1 MGKRSLGGLSTLLW
15 IYLVCGRWQLS
26 DSLNGEGRA
35 LLALKGKVE
44 VDPYGAL
51 ANWDEEDDDP
61 CSWCGVECT
70 DDGRVVVLNLKNL
83 CLKGTLSPEVG
94 KLIHL
99 NTLILHNNSFYGAVP
114 GVIGELQML
123 KVLDL
128 GHNNFSGVLP
138 SDLGDVASLETLVL
152 RGNRFAGDLL
162 SVWSKFKML
171 SEVQVDKELLP
182 SKRQF
187 ITMSGDVVGAI
198 TRGLLGVEFK
208 QNDDAHDNKN
218 PGAPDPPA
226 NLNSR
231 PPRSPS
237 APPPPHPPSPLPPPP
252 PPPPPPP
259 HPPSPLPP
267 PPPPPPHPP
276 SPLPP
281 PPPPPPPPPQSHPIS
296 SSSSLIISLSVG
308 GVVCFL
314 IVLSVIYLYHK
325 QTKKVVSVMPLM
337 TVLNGQSQKPLVTG
351 VPALRRLELETACED
366 FSNIIGSLSNCNL
379 YKGTLSSGVEI
390 AVTSAIVTS
399 AKDWSVQDEA
409 HFRKK
414 ISDLSKVNH
423 KNFMNLLGHCEE
435 EAPFTR
441 MMVFEYAPSG
451 TLFEHLHIKEA
462 EPLNWTARLRIA
474 MGLAYCLEH
483 MMQLNP
489 PLIPRN
495 LNSSSIYLTE
505 DNAAKISDLEFWNVE
520 TEADMASS
528 EITKESSI
536 VYKFGIILL
545 EIVSGRLPYSEDDGL
560 LVLWAR
566 SYLSGKRPIK
576 DMVDATL
583 DPVPDEDIN
592 ALVEVIQSCIDEDPN
607 ERPTMKEVADRMML
621 ITAIPPEEANPKV
634 SPLWWAELQIISS
647 EAT

>member
-15 IYLVCGRWQLS
+15 IYLVCRRWQLS

-114 GVIGELQML
+114 GVIGELQKL

-187 ITMSGDVVGAI
+187 ITMDVGA
-198 TRGLLGVEFK
+198 TARGLLGVEFK
-208 QNDDAHDNKN
+208 QNGDEHDNKN

-226 NLNSR
+226 NLNSV

-237 APPPPHPPSPLPPPP
+237 ANLKS
-252 PPPPPPP
+252 
-259 HPPSPLPP
+259 
-267 PPPPPPHPP
+267 PPPPHPP

-314 IVLSVIYLYHK
+314 IALSVIYLYHK

-423 KNFMNLLGHCEE
+423 KNFMNLLGHCED

-489 PLIPRN
+489 PLILRN

-621 ITAIPPEEANPKV
+621 ITAIPPEEANPKL

>member
-15 IYLVCGRWQLS
+15 IYLVCRRWQLS

-70 DDGRVVVLNLKNL
+70 DGGRVVVLNLKNL

-114 GVIGELQML
+114 GVIGELQKL

-138 SDLGDVASLETLVL
+138 SDLGDVASLETL
-152 RGNRFAGDLL
+152 
-162 SVWSKFKML
+162 
-171 SEVQVDKELLP
+171 
-182 SKRQF
+182 
-187 ITMSGDVVGAI
+187 DVVGAT

-226 NLNSR
+226 NLNSGPR
-231 PPRSPS
+231 RSPS
-237 APPPPHPPSPLPPPP
+237 ANLKS
-252 PPPPPPP
+252 
-259 HPPSPLPP
+259 
-267 PPPPPPHPP
+267 PPPPHPP

-337 TVLNGQSQKPLVTG
+337 TVLNGQSQKSLVTG

-462 EPLNWTARLRIA
+462 EPLNWTARKRIA

-483 MMQLNP
+483 MMQLNH

-505 DNAAKISDLEFWNVE
+505 DNAAKISDLDFWNVE

-592 ALVEVIQSCIDEDPN
+592 ALVEVIRSCIDEDPN

>member
-1 MGKRSLGGLSTLLW
+1 MGKRSPGGLSTLLW
-15 IYLVCGRWQLS
+15 IFLVCQRWRLS

-61 CSWCGVECT
+61 CAWCGVECT

-114 GVIGELQML
+114 VVIGELQML

-128 GHNNFSGVLP
+128 EHNNFSGVLP
-138 SDLGDVASLETLVL
+138 SDLGDVAL
-152 RGNRFAGDLL
+152 
-162 SVWSKFKML
+162 
-171 SEVQVDKELLP
+171 DKL
-182 SKRQF
+182 
-187 ITMSGDVVGAI
+187 DVVSAT
-198 TRGLLGVEFK
+198 TRGLLGVELK
-208 QNDDAHDNKN
+208 QNGDEHDNKN
-218 PGAPDPPA
+218 LGPPDPSA
-226 NLNSR
+226 NSK
-231 PPRSPS
+231 S
-237 APPPPHPPSPLPPPP
+237 PPPP
-252 PPPPPPP
+252 PP
-259 HPPSPLPP
+259 
-267 PPPPPPHPP
+267 
-276 SPLPP
+276 
-281 PPPPPPPPPQSHPIS
+281 
-296 SSSSLIISLSVG
+296 
-308 GVVCFL
+308 
-314 IVLSVIYLYHK
+314 
-325 QTKKVVSVMPLM
+325 VVSVMPLM
-337 TVLNGQSQKPLVTG
+337 TVPNGQSQKPLVTG
-351 VPALRRLELETACED
+351 VPALRRSELETACED
-366 FSNIIGSLSNCNL
+366 FSNIIDSLSNCKL

-414 ISDLSKVNH
+414 ISELSKVNH

-435 EAPFTR
+435 EVPFTR

-462 EPLNWTARLRIA
+462 EHLNWTARLRIA

-489 PLIPRN
+489 PPILRN

-520 TEADMASS
+520 TEADWGSS
-528 EITKESSI
+528 EITKESST

-545 EIVSGRLPYSEDDGL
+545 EIISGRLPYSEDDGL

-583 DPVPDEDIN
+583 DPVPDEGLN
-592 ALVEVIQSCIDEDPN
+592 ALVEVIQSCINEDPN

-621 ITAIPPEEANPKV
+621 ITAIPPEEASPKL

>member
-15 IYLVCGRWQLS
+15 IYLVCRRWQLS

-138 SDLGDVASLETLVL
+138 SDLGDVASLETL
-152 RGNRFAGDLL
+152 
-162 SVWSKFKML
+162 
-171 SEVQVDKELLP
+171 
-182 SKRQF
+182 
-187 ITMSGDVVGAI
+187 DVVGAT
-198 TRGLLGVEFK
+198 TRGRLGVEFK
-208 QNDDAHDNKN
+208 QNEDAHDNKN
-218 PGAPDPPA
+218 PGAPDPSA
-226 NLNSR
+226 NLNS
-231 PPRSPS
+231 PPPHSPS
-237 APPPPHPPSPLPPPP
+237 ANLKS
-252 PPPPPPP
+252 
-259 HPPSPLPP
+259 
-267 PPPPPPHPP
+267 PPPPHPP

-351 VPALRRLELETACED
+351 VPALRRSELETACED
-366 FSNIIGSLSNCNL
+366 FSNIIGSLSNCKL

-483 MMQLNP
+483 IMQLNP

-592 ALVEVIQSCIDEDPN
+592 ALVEVIRSCIDEDPN

-621 ITAIPPEEANPKV
+621 ITAIPAEEANPKV